1 VPKGQP
7 DFMKR
12 HAIFSSVC
20 LFLLMELV
28 GHILWLLGVVPDNN
42 TGGKILYLYMPQAWL
57 VITIL
62 LVARKF
68 Y

>member
-12 HAIFSSVC
+12 HAIFSSCC
-20 LFLLMELV
+20 LFLLMEIA

-42 TGGKILYLYMPQAWL
+42 TGGKILYQYVPQAWL
-57 VITIL
+57 VIAIL

>member
-1 VPKGQP
+1 
-7 DFMKR
+7 
-12 HAIFSSVC
+12 
-20 LFLLMELV
+20 MEMV
-28 GHILWLLGVVPDNN
+28 GHILWLLGIVPDNN
-42 TGGKILYLYMPQAWL
+42 TGGDILYKYVPQAWL